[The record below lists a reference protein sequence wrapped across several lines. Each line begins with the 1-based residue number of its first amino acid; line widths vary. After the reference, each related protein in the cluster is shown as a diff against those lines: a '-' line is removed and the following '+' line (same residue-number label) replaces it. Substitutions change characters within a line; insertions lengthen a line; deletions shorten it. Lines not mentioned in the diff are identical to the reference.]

1 MNIHL
6 GFIRNQE
13 TQSYLPLISLKYSIG
28 DNCKAEILTFQK
40 KTTQLPMLRFPIH
53 VQTWLSF

>member
-28 DNCKAEILTFQK
+28 DNCKAEILTFQRK
-40 KTTQLPMLRFPIH
+40 ISQLNMWRFPRH
-53 VQTWLSF
+53 VEIWLSF

>member
-13 TQSYLPLISLKYSIG
+13 TQSYLPLISLIYSIG
-28 DNCKAEILTFQK
+28 DNCKAEILNFQK
-40 KTTQLPMLRFPIH
+40 STEYL
-53 VQTWLSF
+53 V